1 MRLRRV
7 DIAHG
12 ERRVGI
18 AHRESRAGNRRPKT
32 AQRRGAVQL
41 LVDAALATGLIAAV
55 GMVFLIDQKAPPKEN
70 DNAVR
75 LTQVETPVEKPAAPA
90 PRKLRLGVTPPA
102 DTFDN
107 MGALLKTLGEGYDY
121 TPFSLEDLRDAEK
134 IGDYDVIFLTC
145 SGVPQTWLKDRIG
158 PSARAGTDD
167 YTPNDE
173 VINHVAENLRHFV
186 EQGHTL
192 YASDLHYMLVARAFP
207 DLADH
212 ALAQRGK
219 VQDLSAEVVDDGLRE
234 LIGGEM
240 PLKFDQA
247 AWCPAAF
254 QGKDLKVYLRGKYT
268 TDTGGEQTAPL
279 MVKFPVHDGTVIF
292 TSFHNEKQNSETEL
306 KLLRYLVFSA
316 VMAEVETKVERTMV
330 QGGFSPAKK
339 NLFSASAGEPS
350 ATSVY
355 HADKPGQL
363 QFVLGFQNAG
373 AELKLTVVGPDGKEH
388 VRQGTST
395 ITIDLPNAPAGDWK
409 YTVTAVKLPNANF
422 PFTVTVGQKKK

>member
-1 MRLRRV
+1 MYLFLKAEEMPDRRYP
-7 DIAHG
+7 A
-12 ERRVGI
+12 R
-18 AHRESRAGNRRPKT
+18 
-32 AQRRGAVQL
+32 QRRGAVQL
-41 LVDAALATGLIAAV
+41 LVDAALAAGLFAAV
-55 GMVFLIDQKAPPKEN
+55 GLVFLIDKKVPEKN
-70 DNAVR
+70 DNAVQ
-75 LTQVETPVEKPAAPA
+75 LTKVETPVEKPTVP
-90 PRKLRLGVTPPA
+90 PQRQLRLGVTPPA
-102 DTFDN
+102 GGYDN
-107 MGALLKTLGEGYDY
+107 MGGLLNSLGEGYKF
-121 TPFSLEDLRDAEK
+121 TPFDLEDLREAEK
-134 IGDYDVIFLTC
+134 IGNYDVIFLTC
-145 SGVPQTWLKDRIG
+145 SGVPLTWLKDRIG
-158 PSARAGTDD
+158 ESERKGADD
-167 YTPNDE
+167 YTANE
-173 VINHVAENLRHFV
+173 EILNHVAENLRHFV

-207 DLADH
+207 ELTDH

-219 VQDLSAEVVDDGLRE
+219 VQDINAEVIDDGLRE

-247 AWCPAAF
+247 GWYPAAF
-254 QGKDLKVYLRGKYT
+254 QGKDLTAYLRGKYA
-268 TDTGGEQTAPL
+268 TDSGGEQTAPL

-316 VMAEVETKVERTMV
+316 VTAAVETKVERTMV

-355 HADKPGQL
+355 HADKSGQL

-388 VRQGTST
+388 VQQGVST
-395 ITIDLPNAPAGDWK
+395 ITIDLPDAPAGDWK
-409 YTVTAVKLPNANF
+409 YTVTALKLPNANF
-422 PFTVTVGQKKK
+422 PFTVTVGQK

>member
-1 MRLRRV
+1 MLKRHAVVAHHARR
-7 DIAHG
+7 A
-12 ERRVGI
+12 GI
-18 AHRESRAGNRRPKT
+18 AHHEFTRSHRRRPR
-32 AQRRGAVQL
+32 APRRGAVQL
-41 LVDAALATGLIAAV
+41 LVDAALAGGLIVAV
-55 GMVFLIDQKAPPKEN
+55 GLVFAIDRQAPQKEEG
-70 DNAVR
+70 NAVELR
-75 LTQVETPVEKPAAPA
+75 TVEAPLEKPAASA

-102 DTFDN
+102 GGYDN
-107 MGALLKTLGEGYDY
+107 MGGLLNSLGEGYKY
-121 TPFSLEDLRDAEK
+121 TPFGLEDLRDAEK

-145 SGVPQTWLKDRIG
+145 SGVPLTWLKDRIG
-158 PSARAGTDD
+158 ASERAGADD
-167 YTPNDE
+167 YTPNEE
-173 VINHVAENLRHFV
+173 VIAHVAENLRHFV

-192 YASDLHYMLVARAFP
+192 YASDLHYKLVAKAFP
-207 DLADH
+207 DLADE

-219 VQDLSAEVVDDGLRE
+219 VQDLNAEVIDDGLRE

-247 AWCPAAF
+247 GWYPAAF
-254 QGKDLKVYLRGKYT
+254 HGKNLTAYLRGKYT
-268 TDTGGEQTAPL
+268 TDTGAQQTAPL

-316 VMAEVETKVERTMV
+316 VTAEVETKVERTMV

-373 AELKLTVVGPDGKEH
+373 AELKLTVVGPDGKPH
-388 VRQGTST
+388 VQQGTST
-395 ITIDLPNAPAGDWK
+395 ITIDLADAPAGDWK
-409 YTVTAVKLPNANF
+409 YTVTAVKLPNENF
-422 PFTVTVGQKKK
+422 PFTVTVGQK